1 MVVEHD
7 RFQPP
12 SLTRAQA
19 RALTAAF
26 SVTVR
31 MFTKAEHAD
40 QDCQLGNI
48 GLACHVLTTWLRD
61 TGPETTGPG

>member
-1 MVVEHD
+1 
-7 RFQPP
+7 
-12 SLTRAQA
+12 
-19 RALTAAF
+19 
-26 SVTVR
+26 

-40 QDCQLGNI
+40 QHCQIGNI